1 LKVPTDYP
9 QIVDKS
15 TLTGVFQGDQFLT
28 IGVEGQKDAAGSAS
42 VAIPQRVS
50 DPAQADALFGP
61 VSNLAKL
68 VKVLLNRGMNYVIAV
83 ASASG
88 VAPTLAQRQTA
99 WATLEEDSTIR
110 LRLTF
115 STTQA
120 ELVALARSVEYAE
133 NIQNKQFAVVGM
145 PAGTTKTALN
155 AAGDAMLSKRA
166 IMVGPTLFDLNG
178 AVLDGMYAAA
188 YVATM
193 IAQNPD
199 IMDSL
204 NNAEVPGTTG
214 IEKEAAT
221 GLPLFRLRS
230 NGGVPINDFQDL
242 EDHGISPFQQA
253 PSGLAALTH
262 LRMTYKTDTTFD
274 ALTTLLVKDTLFLEI
289 RDMLTDAKFLRKG
302 NTPSNRA
309 LAGKMV
315 DQYLRDHSD
324 WVLPVALG
332 DGTTGYGVTVVPSAD
347 QKSFTINYFGQVV
360 RGTNVIN
367 INGSLTIPA

>member
-1 LKVPTDYP
+1 MPNDYP

-15 TLTGVFQGDQFLT
+15 TLTGVFQGDQFLA
-28 IGVEGQKDAAGSAS
+28 IGVEGQKDAAGSAA
-42 VAIPQRVS
+42 VAVPQLIT
-50 DPAQADALFGP
+50 DPAQADTLFGP

-83 ASASG
+83 ASSSG
-88 VAPTLAQRQTA
+88 TTPTLVQRQTA
-99 WATLEEDSTIR
+99 WGTLEEDSRVRIR
-110 LRLTF
+110 LTY
-115 STTQA
+115 STAQA
-120 ELVALARSVEYAE
+120 DLVALARSAEYAE
-133 NIQNKQFAVVGM
+133 NIQNKQFAIVGM
-145 PAGTTKTALN
+145 PTGTAKSALQ
-155 AAGDAMLSKRA
+155 AAGDALASKRA
-166 IMVGPTLFDLNG
+166 IIVGPSLFDLNG
-178 AVLDGMYAAA
+178 VAVDGQYAAA
-188 YVATM
+188 YTATM

-204 NNAEVPGTTG
+204 NNAEIPGTTG

-230 NGGVPINDFQDL
+230 NGGVPVNDFQDL

-262 LRMTYKTDTTFD
+262 LRMSYKTDTTFD

-289 RDMLTDAKFLRKG
+289 KALLTEGKFLRRG
-302 NTPSNRA
+302 NTDSNRS
-309 LAGKMV
+309 LAGKLV
-315 DQYLRDHSD
+315 DQYLLDHSD
-324 WVLPVALG
+324 WVKPVLLG
-332 DGTTGYGVTVVPSAD
+332 NGTTGYGVTVVPSSD
-347 QKSFTINYFGQVV
+347 LKSFTVNYFGQVV

>member
-1 LKVPTDYP
+1 
-9 QIVDKS
+9 
-15 TLTGVFQGDQFLT
+15 
-28 IGVEGQKDAAGSAS
+28 
-42 VAIPQRVS
+42 
-50 DPAQADALFGP
+50 

-262 LRMTYKTDTTFD
+262 LR
-274 ALTTLLVKDTLFLEI
+274 
-289 RDMLTDAKFLRKG
+289 KG